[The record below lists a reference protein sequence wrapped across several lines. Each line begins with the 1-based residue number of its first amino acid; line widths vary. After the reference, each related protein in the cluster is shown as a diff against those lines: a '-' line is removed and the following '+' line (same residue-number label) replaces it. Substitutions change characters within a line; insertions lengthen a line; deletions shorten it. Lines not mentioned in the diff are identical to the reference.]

1 MLGQL
6 VVNGIAGGGIYAL
19 LAVGFALIYNTS
31 RVLHLAHSIVYTFGA
46 YAFYVLTVL
55 LGLWGWASAP
65 IAVVLTGVFGWSIEA
80 CVYRPL
86 RRSGAGHNAT
96 LIATLGLIS
105 MFQGTYALVFS
116 TDDKMLRQGP
126 LPVFQVGN
134 VTITILHIAI
144 ITVSLVVF
152 PVLQVFLT
160 RTRLGIAIRALAD
173 NRELADIQGMETDK
187 LYGVIFLL
195 GSSLAGIAAVLTALD
210 LGATPDMGFDVVFA
224 AVVALVIGGV
234 GYLPGALVGAFALG
248 LAQQLVVWKL
258 NTAWQSGLVFTVLIL
273 FLILRPQGFFGA
285 RLATRQV

>member
-6 VVNGIAGGGIYAL
+6 VVNGIAAGGIYAL

-31 RVLHLAHSIVYTFGA
+31 RVLHLAHAIVYTFGA
-46 YAFYVLTVL
+46 YAFYTLAVLI
-55 LGLWGWASAP
+55 GIWGWISAP
-65 IAVVLTGVFGWSIEA
+65 LAVVLTGLFGWSIEA
-80 CVYRPL
+80 FIYRPL

-105 MFQGTYALVFS
+105 FFQGAYALVFS
-116 TDDKMLRQGP
+116 TDNKMLREGP
-126 LPVFQVGN
+126 LPVFQIGD
-134 VTITILHIAI
+134 VTITILHVAI
-144 ITVSLVVF
+144 VILSLAVF
-152 PVLQVFLT
+152 PILQLFLT

-173 NRELADIQGMETDK
+173 NRELADIQGMETDR

-195 GSSLAGIAAVLTALD
+195 GSALAGIAAVLTALD

-248 LAQQLVVWKL
+248 LAQQLVVWQL
-258 NTAWQSGLVFTVLIL
+258 DTAWQSGLVFTLLIL
-273 FLILRPQGFFGA
+273 FLIVRPQGFFGA
-285 RLATRQV
+285 RMATRRV

>member
-6 VVNGIAGGGIYAL
+6 VVNGIAAGGIYAL

-31 RVLHLAHSIVYTFGA
+31 RVLHLAHAIVYTFGA
-46 YAFYVLTVL
+46 YAFYVLTVSV
-55 LGLWGWASAP
+55 GIWGWVSAP
-65 IAVVLTGVFGWSIEA
+65 IAVVLTGLFGWSIEA
-80 CVYRPL
+80 FVYRPL

-105 MFQGTYALVFS
+105 LFQGTYALVFS
-116 TDDKMLRQGP
+116 TDDKMLRHGP
-126 LPVFQVGN
+126 LPVFQVG
-134 VTITILHIAI
+134 TISITILHIAI
-144 ITVSLVVF
+144 VAMILVVF
-152 PVLQVFLT
+152 PVLQLFLT

-173 NRELADIQGMETDK
+173 NRELADIQGMETDR

-195 GSSLAGIAAVLTALD
+195 GSALAGIAAVLTALD

-234 GYLPGALVGAFALG
+234 GYLPGTLVGAFALG

-258 NTAWQSGLVFTVLIL
+258 NTAWQSGLVFTLLIL
-273 FLILRPQGFFGA
+273 FLVLRPQGFFGA
-285 RLATRQV
+285 RMVTRRV